1 MNNTTIN
8 ILCATDSNFVPW
20 CGIMLTSVFENNK
33 SEKICAYVIVDE
45 SVDNIQERTF
55 QKMATKYN
63 QSVQI
68 FHIAS
73 RAFEQ
78 FPTNENW
85 SKAIYYRLL
94 VADLLPESVEKII
107 YFDCDI
113 IVTRSLREMWD
124 IDITDYAVAGV
135 MDAYSKAL
143 CRHVGLTD
151 EKSYFNSGSV
161 LINLDYWRQHTIG
174 SACINYL
181 NTHADD
187 LWCPDQDVLNAVL
200 AQQKLL
206 LPLKFNFQIQFLR
219 YDIFDTFDSEIKEYV
234 FHAPPCVI
242 HYAYATK
249 PWMMLYHNKLPYYKE
264 WYKYK
269 NISLWR
275 HTKKVLPKTKKIN
288 WLIKRYILWPLG
300 INYKQ
305 EFILP

>member
-8 ILCATDSNFVPW
+8 ILCATDKKFVPY
-20 CGIMLTSVFENNK
+20 CGIMLTSIFENNQ
-33 SEKICAYVIVDE
+33 SENVCVYILIDD
-45 SVDNIQERTF
+45 SVWANEKETLERLST
-55 QKMATKYN
+55 TYN

-68 FHIAS
+68 LSVDSVLFDKYPI
-73 RAFEQ
+73 
-78 FPTNENW
+78 NENW
-85 SKAIYYRLL
+85 SKAMYYRLL

-124 IDITDYAVAGV
+124 IDITDYAIAGV

-143 CRHVGLTD
+143 CWHVGLTD
-151 EKSYFNSGSV
+151 EKSYFNSGCV

-174 SACINYL
+174 NACINYL

-219 YDIFDTFDSEIKEYV
+219 YDIFDTFDDEIKEYV
-234 FHAPPCVI
+234 FHTPP
-242 HYAYATK
+242 
-249 PWMMLYHNKLPYYKE
+249 PY
-264 WYKYK
+264 
-269 NISLWR
+269 NSLCICYE
-275 HTKKVLPKTKKIN
+275 TMDDALS
-288 WLIKRYILWPLG
+288 
-300 INYKQ
+300 
-305 EFILP
+305 